1 MADAVIDLPENDPA
15 IDRAV
20 KIIEENLIKEM
31 PDCHV
36 TSLHE
41 NDAGYAPLLQKYE
54 DCYSGLQVQGTANT
68 PAARVLILHGFKR
81 NVNE

>member
-20 KIIEENLIKEM
+20 KIIRKKTSIKEM

-41 NDAGYAPLLQKYE
+41 NDAGYAPLLQNMKTR
-54 DCYSGLQVQGTANT
+54 D
-68 PAARVLILHGFKR
+68 
-81 NVNE
+81 

>member
-41 NDAGYAPLLQKYE
+41 NDAGYAPLLQNMKTR
-54 DCYSGLQVQGTANT
+54 D
-68 PAARVLILHGFKR
+68 
-81 NVNE
+81 